1 MVVFGRAEPTRRGDR
16 DMGYWGYFV
25 VGRADRPLA
34 ELDALPGAADMTL
47 RLSAPDGWQVWE
59 FPGGDGDV
67 GNMNDLAGQTGA
79 PALFG
84 YVMDSDCV
92 VVEAAAP
99 ESGAWTTCLARSA
112 MAGYLGAEKEGLT
125 LEDYFLEPRD
135 AAERA
140 VAWAAEAGRTASAGE
155 LAEVLSA
162 DPGADPGA
170 GRGSGPDAGPDGD
183 AEAGPVAENL
193 FFRFLDR
200 LGVVPL

>member
-1 MVVFGRAEPTRRGDR
+1 
-16 DMGYWGYFV
+16 MGYWGYFV
-25 VGRADRPLA
+25 VGRAERPLA
-34 ELDALPGAADMTL
+34 ELEALAGAGDMTL
-47 RLSAPDGWQVWE
+47 CRSAPDGWQVWE

-99 ESGAWTTCLARSA
+99 ESGAWTTCLARTA
-112 MAGYLGAEKEGLT
+112 MAGYLGAERDGLT

-140 VAWAAEAGRTASAGE
+140 VAWAAEAGRAASAAE
-155 LAEVLSA
+155 LAGVLSDDPAA
-162 DPGADPGA
+162 DENENENEDEDEDEEEEGAAA
-170 GRGSGPDAGPDGD
+170 GGEPDAGADRVP
-183 AEAGPVAENL
+183 APGPVAENL

>member
-1 MVVFGRAEPTRRGDR
+1 
-16 DMGYWGYFV
+16 
-25 VGRADRPLA
+25 
-34 ELDALPGAADMTL
+34 
-47 RLSAPDGWQVWE
+47 
-59 FPGGDGDV
+59 
-67 GNMNDLAGQTGA
+67 MNDLAGQIGA

-84 YVMDSDCV
+84 YGMDSDCV

-135 AAERA
+135 AAERCRGL
-140 VAWAAEAGRTASAGE
+140 GRGGRAHRERRG
-155 LAEVLSA
+155 VGGGLSA

-183 AEAGPVAENL
+183 AEAGSVAENL

-200 LGVVPL
+200 LGVEPLATLPRPSHAVGEVRAPWW

>member
-1 MVVFGRAEPTRRGDR
+1 
-16 DMGYWGYFV
+16 MGYWGYFV
-25 VGRADRPLA
+25 VGRAERPLA
-34 ELDALPGAADMTL
+34 ELDALAGAADMTL
-47 RLSAPDGWQVWE
+47 RRTAPDGWQVWE

-67 GNMNDLAGQTGA
+67 GNMNGLAGQTGA

-112 MAGYLGAEKEGLT
+112 MAGYLGAERDGLT

-140 VAWAAEAGRTASAGE
+140 VAWAAEAGRAANAGE

-162 DPGADPGA
+162 DPVADTTANADMGMDGAAGA
-170 GRGSGPDAGPDGD
+170 GAGAGPDS
-183 AEAGPVAENL
+183 GPVAENL